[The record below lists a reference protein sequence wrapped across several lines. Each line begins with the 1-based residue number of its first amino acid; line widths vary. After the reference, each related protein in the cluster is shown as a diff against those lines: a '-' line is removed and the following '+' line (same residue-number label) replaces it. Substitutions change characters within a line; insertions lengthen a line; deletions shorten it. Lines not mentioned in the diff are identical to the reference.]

1 MRDYAIHVMGR
12 RWLTE
17 GIFEIRFDRP
27 AGFDFLPGQ
36 KIGFKLQGATWD
48 YTLLGPAQDPALSL
62 CVRHIPEGRFSPRLA
77 AAQPGEPFQITS
89 ASGFFTF
96 KPSPRPAVF
105 VATGTGVAPFVAFA
119 RAGVR
124 GFDLL
129 HGVRSAE
136 ELVYGRE
143 LAAAAR
149 RYRPCLSGPSPT
161 GTDLDFFA
169 GRVDACLAQHLAPGR
184 YDFYLCG
191 NGDMIRD
198 VMRLIDERFNDS
210 RVFTETFF

>member
-1 MRDYAIHVMGR
+1 MIDRSGVRDYAIHVMGR

-119 RAGVR
+119 RRPRGAIGRAFPARPPPEPISIFSPAGWTPAWPNIWR
-124 GFDLL
+124 RAGMTFIC
-129 HGVRSAE
+129 AE
-136 ELVYGRE
+136 
-143 LAAAAR
+143 
-149 RYRPCLSGPSPT
+149 T
-161 GTDLDFFA
+161 G
-169 GRVDACLAQHLAPGR
+169 
-184 YDFYLCG
+184 
-191 NGDMIRD
+191 I
-198 VMRLIDERFNDS
+198 
-210 RVFTETFF
+210 

>member
-1 MRDYAIHVMGR
+1 VQVYTVHVTDR
-12 RWLTE
+12 RRLTE
-17 GIFEIRFDRP
+17 RIFEIRFDRP

-36 KIGFKLQGATWD
+36 KIGFLFEGATWD
-48 YTLLGPAQDPALSL
+48 YTLLGPTQGLELSL
-62 CVRHIPEGRFSPRLA
+62 CVRHLPEGRFSPRLA

-89 ASGFFTF
+89 ATGFFTF
-96 KPSPRPAVF
+96 KPSAQPAVF

-129 HGVRSAE
+129 HGVRWAE
-136 ELVYGRE
+136 DLVYGGE

-149 RYRPCLSGPSPT
+149 IYTPCLSGSSPAA
-161 GTDLDFFA
+161 GDPEFFA
-169 GRVDACLAQHLAPGR
+169 GRVDACLTQRLSPGR

-198 VMRLIDERFNDS
+198 VMRLIDERFPDS